1 MKIDLREAVARQASI
16 LEADEAGCTVLLG
29 AKGGG
34 ISFPQLVN
42 TKERY
47 VVGDVEVLEE
57 HSVAMAFRCYL
68 PGEEEE
74 RLGMRFG
81 LLPRYKTRICLDLD
95 LLDNRTIF
103 TNRTPGT
110 LKLVIHG
117 QRTERDQVERF
128 ELGIEKTFHDVKI
141 RLENFQLTD
150 EFPKEFPMPSKKLVD
165 AFGQW
170 KEKEWP
176 GKIHSLE
183 ELKEKLHALEKEMDY
198 PFPEWNRWGGDASR
212 KLCEGT
218 GFFATKKTEDGR
230 WHLVDPDGC
239 DFFSI
244 GPCLVQPGDW
254 GRYDN
259 FEECCDWLPEG
270 DPEYA
275 ECFQQ
280 ITTRRAAYMPVDH
293 YKMVNYI
300 GLNMKRVYGKEWEE
314 KWAEIS
320 RNVLKGHGL
329 NSQGNFPMLHVNDG
343 KGCIAYVREL
353 PDFPVTDTLIFR
365 DFPDVLSEQYA
376 ERSKAY
382 ASQLEGWKDDPWLI
396 GYFLRNE
403 PEFNFVE
410 DLAIADEVLRNPAR
424 TCCREGLIR
433 FLQEKY
439 GTIEALNEGWGT
451 VFGTFEALYEP
462 IDACSTRYPGS
473 AADIREYS
481 AFLIREYIR
490 VPAQACR
497 EVDPNHLNLG
507 LRWSKAYN
515 TLMMSGW
522 EYFDVFSINCYD
534 FDPTKDMDF
543 AKNAGVDLPIMIGEY
558 HCGALDRGLP
568 ATGLKGVTNQEE
580 RGVMWRHFVEKA
592 AAHPYGV
599 AAHWFQYNDQFCLGR
614 FDGENYQIGMMDV
627 CMQPYP
633 ELMEAAYQ
641 TSKVLYRVKNGEE
654 APYERE
660 PESIPMIGY

>member
-1 MKIDLREAVARQASI
+1 M
-16 LEADEAGCTVLLG
+16 
-29 AKGGG
+29 
-34 ISFPQLVN
+34 
-42 TKERY
+42 
-47 VVGDVEVLEE
+47 
-57 HSVAMAFRCYL
+57 
-68 PGEEEE
+68 
-74 RLGMRFG
+74 
-81 LLPRYKTRICLDLD
+81 
-95 LLDNRTIF
+95 
-103 TNRTPGT
+103 
-110 LKLVIHG
+110 
-117 QRTERDQVERF
+117 
-128 ELGIEKTFHDVKI
+128 
-141 RLENFQLTD
+141 
-150 EFPKEFPMPSKKLVD
+150 
-165 AFGQW
+165 
-170 KEKEWP
+170 
-176 GKIHSLE
+176 
-183 ELKEKLHALEKEMDY
+183 
-198 PFPEWNRWGGDASR
+198 
-212 KLCEGT
+212 
-218 GFFATKKTEDGR
+218 
-230 WHLVDPDGC
+230 
-239 DFFSI
+239 
-244 GPCLVQPGDW
+244 
-254 GRYDN
+254 
-259 FEECCDWLPEG
+259 
-270 DPEYA
+270 
-275 ECFQQ
+275 
-280 ITTRRAAYMPVDH
+280 
-293 YKMVNYI
+293 
-300 GLNMKRVYGKEWEE
+300 
-314 KWAEIS
+314 
-320 RNVLKGHGL
+320 
-329 NSQGNFPMLHVNDG
+329 
-343 KGCIAYVREL
+343 
-353 PDFPVTDTLIFR
+353 
-365 DFPDVLSEQYA
+365 
-376 ERSKAY
+376 
-382 ASQLEGWKDDPWLI
+382 
-396 GYFLRNE
+396 
-403 PEFNFVE
+403 
-410 DLAIADEVLRNPAR
+410 LRNPAR

-451 VFGTFEALYEP
+451 AFGTFEALYEP

-633 ELMEAAYQ
+633 ELIEAAYQ

>member
-451 VFGTFEALYEP
+451 AFGTFADLYEP

-543 AKNAGVDLPIMIGEY
+543 AQNAGVDLPIMIGEY